1 MDNETITARQMG
13 HTYMINSATF
23 AKRYKDT
30 LSDFGTWEQ
39 REHASEWILLPQN
52 VVKEQGID
60 ETSLQGELYTIVH
73 NKEAHGRKGAIVAV
87 VKGTNPADVLR
98 VLMRLPADKREM
110 VESITM
116 DLSDCMRAIAR
127 EAFPNAIVIRD
138 CFHVVKRG
146 GDGCEEIRLRL
157 KREAVKE
164 LNRQKAEFRKYLEG
178 LAAQRKAYRERM
190 KAKHGKRWKKSKRGK
205 KPKRLNTRFEPP
217 RLTNGETLVEALTRC
232 RKQLSMSREKWSLTQ
247 EKRAK
252 ILFELYPKLEEAY
265 NLINSLRAVFRN
277 KKLTKETAEKKLE
290 EWYGKVAA
298 CTLREIKSVRDT
310 IKFYEDEILN
320 YFIERQTNASAE
332 SLNSKIKCFRAQVKG
347 VRDIPFFMY
356 RLATVFRLA
365 SVLPPSHRVCRLR
378 RVFLYLQEKSEG
390 KMEVFEKN
398 VVFSGIAASFVGD
411 FHSFSLSLQA

>member
-1 MDNETITARQMG
+1 MDNETITARQIG
-13 HTYMINSATF
+13 YTYMINSSTF

-30 LSDFGTWEQ
+30 LSGFATWEQ
-39 REHASEWILLPQN
+39 KEHASEWILLPQN
-52 VVKEQGID
+52 VGREHGID

-73 NKEAHGRKGAIVAV
+73 NKDAHGRKGAIVAV
-87 VKGTNPADVLR
+87 VKGTNPVDVLR
-98 VLMRLPADKREM
+98 VLMQLPEDKRKM

-127 EAFPNAIVIRD
+127 EAFPQATVIRD

-146 GDGCEEIRLRL
+146 GEGCEEIRLRL
-157 KREAVKE
+157 KREAVKD
-164 LNRQKAEFRKYLEG
+164 LNKQKAEFRKYLEG

-190 KAKHGKRWKKSKRGK
+190 KARHGKKWKKSKRGK
-205 KPKRLNTRFEPP
+205 EPKRLNTRFEPP
-217 RLTNGETLVEALTRC
+217 RLENGETLVEALTRC
-232 RKQLSMSREKWSLTQ
+232 RKQLSMSRDKWSASQ

-252 ILFELYPKLEEAY
+252 ILFDLYTKLEEAY
-265 NLINSLRAVFRN
+265 NLINSLRAIFRN
-277 KKLTKETAEKKLE
+277 KKLTKDTAKEKLG
-290 EWYGKVAA
+290 EWYVKVAA

-356 RLATVFRLA
+356 RLATVL
-365 SVLPPSHRVCRLR
+365 
-378 RVFLYLQEKSEG
+378 G
-390 KMEVFEKN
+390 
-398 VVFSGIAASFVGD
+398 
-411 FHSFSLSLQA
+411 

>member
-1 MDNETITARQMG
+1 MDNETITARQIG
-13 HTYMINSATF
+13 YTYMINSTTF

-30 LSDFGTWEQ
+30 LSNFETWEQ
-39 REHASEWILLPQN
+39 KEHASEWIFLPQN
-52 VVKEQGID
+52 VGKEHGID

-98 VLMRLPADKREM
+98 VLMQLPADKREM

-127 EAFPNAIVIRD
+127 EAFPQATVIRD

-146 GDGCEEIRLRL
+146 GEGCEEIRLRL

-190 KAKHGKRWKKSKRGK
+190 RAKHGGKWKKSKRGK

-217 RLTNGETLVEALTRC
+217 RLTNGETLVEALTHC
-232 RKQLSMSREKWSLTQ
+232 RKQLPMSREKWSLAQ

-265 NLINSLRAVFRN
+265 NLVNSLRAVFRN
-277 KKLTKETAEKKLE
+277 KELTKETAKEKLGG
-290 EWYGKVAA
+290 WYDKVAA
-298 CTLREIKSVRDT
+298 CSLREIKSVRDT

-356 RLATVFRLA
+356 RLATVFWVSIRTSSPQGLSGA
-365 SVLPPSHRVCRLR
+365 PFSF
-378 RVFLYLQEKSEG
+378 VFLLQNYILSNCLAIKRA
-390 KMEVFEKN
+390 KN
-398 VVFSGIAASFVGD
+398 T
-411 FHSFSLSLQA
+411 LTQR

>member
-1 MDNETITARQMG
+1 MDNETITARQIG
-13 HTYMINSATF
+13 YTYMINSTTF

-30 LSDFGTWEQ
+30 LSNFETWEQ
-39 REHASEWILLPQN
+39 KEHASEWIFLPQN
-52 VVKEQGID
+52 VGKEHGID

-98 VLMRLPADKREM
+98 VLMQLPADKREM

-127 EAFPNAIVIRD
+127 EAFPQATVIRD

-146 GDGCEEIRLRL
+146 GEGCEEIRLRL

-190 KAKHGKRWKKSKRGK
+190 RAKHGGKWKKSKRGK

-217 RLTNGETLVEALTRC
+217 RLTNGETLVEALTHC
-232 RKQLSMSREKWSLTQ
+232 RKQLPMSREKWSLAQ

-265 NLINSLRAVFRN
+265 NLVNSLRAVFRN
-277 KKLTKETAEKKLE
+277 KELTKETAKEKLGG
-290 EWYGKVAA
+290 WYDKVAA
-298 CTLREIKSVRDT
+298 CSLREIKSVRDT

-332 SLNSKIKCFRAQVKG
+332 SLNSKIKCFRG
-347 VRDIPFFMY
+347 VCQLNCVMLPCLELLGDNPERLFLGKLRQGSIP
-356 RLATVFRLA
+356 
-365 SVLPPSHRVCRLR
+365 C
-378 RVFLYLQEKSEG
+378 
-390 KMEVFEKN
+390 
-398 VVFSGIAASFVGD
+398 
-411 FHSFSLSLQA
+411 LSYVPLVA

>member
-1 MDNETITARQMG
+1 
-13 HTYMINSATF
+13 MINSTTF

-30 LSDFGTWEQ
+30 LSNFETWEQ
-39 REHASEWILLPQN
+39 KEHASEWIFLPQN
-52 VVKEQGID
+52 VGKEHGID

-98 VLMRLPADKREM
+98 VLMQLPADKREM

-127 EAFPNAIVIRD
+127 EAFPQATVIRD

-146 GDGCEEIRLRL
+146 GEGCEEIRLRL

-190 KAKHGKRWKKSKRGK
+190 RAKHGGKWKKSKRGK

-217 RLTNGETLVEALTRC
+217 RLTNGETLVEALTHC
-232 RKQLSMSREKWSLTQ
+232 RKQLPMSREKWSLAQ

-265 NLINSLRAVFRN
+265 NLVNSLRAVFRN
-277 KKLTKETAEKKLE
+277 KELTKETAKEKLGG
-290 EWYGKVAA
+290 WYDKVAA
-298 CTLREIKSVRDT
+298 CSLREIKSVRDT

-347 VRDIPFFMY
+347 IRDIPFFMY
-356 RLATVFRLA
+356 RLATVL
-365 SVLPPSHRVCRLR
+365 
-378 RVFLYLQEKSEG
+378 G
-390 KMEVFEKN
+390 
-398 VVFSGIAASFVGD
+398 
-411 FHSFSLSLQA
+411 

>member
-1 MDNETITARQMG
+1 MDNETITARQIG
-13 HTYMINSATF
+13 YTYMINSTTF

-39 REHASEWILLPQN
+39 KEHASEWIFLPQN
-52 VVKEQGID
+52 VGKEHGID

-73 NKEAHGRKGAIVAV
+73 NKEAHGRKGAIIAL
-87 VKGTNPADVLR
+87 VKGANPADVLR
-98 VLMRLPADKREM
+98 VLMQLPADKREM

-127 EAFPNAIVIRD
+127 EASPNATVIRD

-146 GDGCEEIRLRL
+146 GEGSEGIRLRL

-190 KAKHGKRWKKSKRGK
+190 RAKHGGKWKKSKRGK

-217 RLTNGETLVEALTRC
+217 RLTNGETLVEALTHC
-232 RKQLSMSREKWSLTQ
+232 RKQLPMSREKWSLAQ

-265 NLINSLRAVFRN
+265 NLVNSLRAVFRN
-277 KKLTKETAEKKLE
+277 KELTKETAKEKLGG
-290 EWYGKVAA
+290 WYDKVAA
-298 CTLREIKSVRDT
+298 CSLREIKSVRDT

-356 RLATVFRLA
+356 RLAI
-365 SVLPPSHRVCRLR
+365 VL
-378 RVFLYLQEKSEG
+378 G
-390 KMEVFEKN
+390 
-398 VVFSGIAASFVGD
+398 
-411 FHSFSLSLQA
+411 

>member
-1 MDNETITARQMG
+1 MDKETITAHQIG
-13 HTYMINSATF
+13 YTYMINSSTF
-23 AKRYKDT
+23 AKRYKDAPSAFET
-30 LSDFGTWEQ
+30 LEQ
-39 REHASEWILLPQN
+39 KEHASEWVLLPQN
-52 VVKEQGID
+52 AGKEHSID
-60 ETSLQGELYTIVH
+60 ETSLQSELYTIVH
-73 NKEAHGRKGAIVAV
+73 NKDAHGRKGAIIAV
-87 VKGTNPADVLR
+87 VKGANPADVLR
-98 VLMRLPADKREM
+98 VLMQLPADKREM

-127 EAFPNAIVIRD
+127 EASPNATVIRD

-146 GDGCEEIRLRL
+146 GEGSEGIRLRL

-190 KAKHGKRWKKSKRGK
+190 RAKHGGKWKKSKRGK

-217 RLTNGETLVEALTRC
+217 RLTNGETLVEALTHC
-232 RKQLSMSREKWSLTQ
+232 RKQLPMSREKWSLAQ

-265 NLINSLRAVFRN
+265 NLVNSLRAVFRN
-277 KKLTKETAEKKLE
+277 KELTKETAKEKLGG
-290 EWYGKVAA
+290 WYDKVAA
-298 CTLREIKSVRDT
+298 CSLREIKSVRDT

-356 RLATVFRLA
+356 RLATVL
-365 SVLPPSHRVCRLR
+365 
-378 RVFLYLQEKSEG
+378 G
-390 KMEVFEKN
+390 
-398 VVFSGIAASFVGD
+398 
-411 FHSFSLSLQA
+411 

>member
-1 MDNETITARQMG
+1 MDNETITARQVG
-13 HTYMINSATF
+13 YTYMINSSTF

-30 LSDFGTWEQ
+30 LSDFETWEQ
-39 REHASEWILLPQN
+39 KGHASEWILLPQN
-52 VVKEQGID
+52 VGKEHGID

-73 NKEAHGRKGAIVAV
+73 NKEAHGRKGAIIAV

-98 VLMRLPADKREM
+98 VLMQLPADKREM

-116 DLSDCMRAIAR
+116 DLSDSMRAIAR
-127 EAFPNAIVIRD
+127 EAFPKAVAIRD

-146 GDGCEEIRLRL
+146 GEGCEEIRLRL
-157 KREAVKE
+157 KREAIKE
-164 LNRQKAEFRKYLEG
+164 LNKKKAVFRKYLEG
-178 LAAQRKAYRERM
+178 LAAQRKSYRKRM
-190 KAKHGKRWKKSKRGK
+190 KEEHGKNWKKTGRGR

-217 RLTNGETLVEALTRC
+217 KLKNGETLVEALTRC

-247 EKRAK
+247 ENRAK

-265 NLINSLRAVFRN
+265 NLINSLRTVFRN
-277 KKLTKETAEKKLE
+277 KKLAKETAREKLG
-290 EWYGKVAA
+290 EWYEKVAA

-320 YFIERQTNASAE
+320 YFIKRQTNASAE

-356 RLATVFRLA
+356 RLATVL
-365 SVLPPSHRVCRLR
+365 
-378 RVFLYLQEKSEG
+378 G
-390 KMEVFEKN
+390 
-398 VVFSGIAASFVGD
+398 
-411 FHSFSLSLQA
+411 

>member
-1 MDNETITARQMG
+1 M
-13 HTYMINSATF
+13 
-23 AKRYKDT
+23 
-30 LSDFGTWEQ
+30 
-39 REHASEWILLPQN
+39 
-52 VVKEQGID
+52 
-60 ETSLQGELYTIVH
+60 YTIIH
-73 NKEAHGRKGAIVAV
+73 NKDAHGRKGAIVAV

-98 VLMRLPADKREM
+98 VLMQLPADKREM

-127 EAFPNAIVIRD
+127 EAFPQATVIRD

-146 GDGCEEIRLRL
+146 GEGCEEIRLRL

-190 KAKHGKRWKKSKRGK
+190 RAKHGGKWKKSKRGK

-217 RLTNGETLVEALTRC
+217 RLTNGETLVEALTHC
-232 RKQLSMSREKWSLTQ
+232 RKQLPMSREKWSLAQ

-265 NLINSLRAVFRN
+265 NLVNSLRAVFRN
-277 KKLTKETAEKKLE
+277 KELTKETAKEKLGG
-290 EWYGKVAA
+290 WYDKVAA
-298 CTLREIKSVRDT
+298 CSLREIKSVRDT

-356 RLATVFRLA
+356 RLATVL
-365 SVLPPSHRVCRLR
+365 
-378 RVFLYLQEKSEG
+378 G
-390 KMEVFEKN
+390 
-398 VVFSGIAASFVGD
+398 
-411 FHSFSLSLQA
+411 

>member
-1 MDNETITARQMG
+1 MDNETITARQIG
-13 HTYMINSATF
+13 YTYMINDATF

-30 LSDFGTWEQ
+30 LSDFETWEQ
-39 REHASEWILLPQN
+39 KEHASEWILLPQN
-52 VVKEQGID
+52 VGKEQGID

-98 VLMRLPADKREM
+98 VLMQLPADKREM

-127 EAFPNAIVIRD
+127 EAFPQATVIRD
-138 CFHVVKRG
+138 CFHVVRRG
-146 GDGCEEIRLRL
+146 GEGCEEIRLRL
-157 KREAVKE
+157 KREAIKE
-164 LNRQKAEFRKYLEG
+164 LNRQKA
-178 LAAQRKAYRERM
+178 
-190 KAKHGKRWKKSKRGK
+190 
-205 KPKRLNTRFEPP
+205 KRLNTRFEPP

-232 RKQLSMSREKWSLTQ
+232 RKQLPMSREKWSLAQ

-265 NLINSLRAVFRN
+265 NLVNSLRAVFRN
-277 KKLTKETAEKKLE
+277 KELTKETAKEKLGG
-290 EWYGKVAA
+290 WYDKVAA
-298 CTLREIKSVRDT
+298 CSLREIKSVRDT

-356 RLATVFRLA
+356 RLATVL
-365 SVLPPSHRVCRLR
+365 
-378 RVFLYLQEKSEG
+378 G
-390 KMEVFEKN
+390 
-398 VVFSGIAASFVGD
+398 
-411 FHSFSLSLQA
+411 